1 MDEQWLRDLLDR
13 TTVGEPPIG
22 SLAVD
27 ALRAGIKRRRQRRA
41 QGTVACVAAVALIG
55 TAAVAATGA
64 GRHAGTGAASH
75 AGTGA
80 ASHPASG
87 PAKVTGPTTMY
98 VLSGEGNLY
107 AIPNA
112 TKVRGKKILLPGG
125 RQFMA
130 ITPNGRTIYV
140 SGDEPNAVI
149 PVSTVTDKVG
159 KPIEFGR
166 QVPTQI
172 LITPNGKTAYV
183 MGLMG
188 DEIYPIS
195 TATNTMEK
203 PIKAGQ
209 GPGGPYQMAITP
221 NGKTLYDV
229 SFNGKSRGPSYVI
242 PISTATNTAG
252 KPIKIQNAD
261 TIGILMNPNGRT
273 AYDIGQSMTGT
284 EIIPIATATNTPGK
298 PVSTDQSDGAVA
310 IAPDGRALY
319 LVNYGPN
326 GVIPFSTAANT
337 AGKLIK
343 VDGMASA
350 IAVTPEGNT
359 AYVASELSQKPAAT
373 CTGQTGVVTPISTA
387 TNRPGIP
394 VRVACDPY
402 AVVVTPDGKTVWVGS
417 RDWVTPISTATN
429 KAGTPITF
437 RGALVAMVVG
447 VTP

>member
-1 MDEQWLRDLLDR
+1 MDEPWLRDLLDR
-13 TTVGEPPIG
+13 ATAGEPPIG

-27 ALRAGIKRRRQRRA
+27 SLRAGIKRRRRRRA

-55 TAAVAATGA
+55 TVAAAATGA
-64 GRHAGTGAASH
+64 ARHPGTGAAN
-75 AGTGA
+75 
-80 ASHPASG
+80 HPAPG

-107 AIPNA
+107 AIPNS
-112 TKVRGKKILLPGG
+112 TKLRSKKILLPGG

-130 ITPNGRTIYV
+130 ITPNGKTIYV

-149 PVSTVTDKVG
+149 PVSAVTHKVG

-183 MGLMG
+183 MGLTG
-188 DEIYPIS
+188 GEIYPVA
-195 TATNTMEK
+195 TATNTIGK
-203 PIKAGQ
+203 PIRAGQ
-209 GPGGPYQMAITP
+209 GVGGYYQMAITP
-221 NGKTLYDV
+221 DGKTLYDI
-229 SFNGKSRGPSYVI
+229 SWGKGMEPPSYVI
-242 PISTATNTAG
+242 PISTATNTPG
-252 KPIKIQNAD
+252 KPIKIQTTNA
-261 TIGILMNPNGRT
+261 TEILMNPDGKT
-273 AYDIGQSMTGT
+273 VYAIGQSATGST
-284 EIIPIATATNTPGK
+284 EVVPISTATNTPGR
-298 PVSTDQSDGAVA
+298 PGTAYGAAGSLA
-310 IAPDGRALY
+310 ITPDGQAIYFDDKALKD
-319 LVNYGPN
+319 LDR
-326 GVIPFSTAANT
+326 VIPFSTAANT

-350 IAVTPEGNT
+350 IAVTPDGNT
-359 AYVASELSQKPAAT
+359 AYVASEPSQKPAVT

-387 TNRPGIP
+387 SNRPGRP

-417 RDWVTPISTATN
+417 SNWVTPISTATGQP
-429 KAGTPITF
+429 GTPITF
-437 RGALVAMVVG
+437 RGSLVAMIVG

>member
-13 TTVGEPPIG
+13 ATAGEPPIG
-22 SLAVD
+22 SLAAD
-27 ALRAGIKRRRQRRA
+27 SLRAGIKRRRRRRA
-41 QGTVACVAAVALIG
+41 QGTAACVAAVALIG

-64 GRHAGTGAASH
+64 ARHPGTGAAN
-75 AGTGA
+75 
-80 ASHPASG
+80 HPASG
-87 PAKVTGPTTMY
+87 PAEETGPSTTY

-107 AIPNA
+107 AIPNS
-112 TKVRGKKILLPGG
+112 TKLRSKKILLPGG
-125 RQFMA
+125 RQYMA
-130 ITPNGRTIYV
+130 ITPNGKTIYV

-149 PVSTVTDKVG
+149 PVSAVTHKVG
-159 KPIEFGR
+159 RPIEFGR

-195 TATNTMEK
+195 TATNTMEQ

-229 SFNGKSRGPSYVI
+229 SFNAKGRGPSYVI

-252 KPIKIQNAD
+252 KPIEIQNTD
-261 TIGILMNPNGRT
+261 TIGVLMNPDGRT
-273 AYDIGQSMTGT
+273 AYVLGQSMTGT
-284 EIIPIATATNTPGK
+284 DIIPIATATNTPGK

-310 IAPDGRALY
+310 IAPDGRAFY

-326 GVIPFSTAANT
+326 GVIPFSTATNT

-350 IAVTPEGNT
+350 IAVTPDGYT
-359 AYVASELSQKPAAT
+359 AYAASEPKQKPAVT

-387 TNRPGIP
+387 TNRPGRP

-429 KAGTPITF
+429 KAGTPIRF
-437 RGALVAMVVG
+437 RGSLVAMVVG